1 MTTDELITREEI
13 RDVLY
18 RYCRAVDRGD
28 RELLKSVYHADATD
42 NHGTFRGSGMEFADH
57 IVDAMD
63 EVNHVGQH
71 HITNI
76 LMEIEGD
83 AAAVESYFLAFHPWF
98 SSSAGG
104 QHNFVGGRYLDVR
117 AAPRPMRR
125 PGEWITGAARKS
137 RNDNAAQNHP
147 GGRRRDFRKRFR
159 LRNRKQSQRNS
170 DLVHDPFSFGGDML
184 GQMYG
189 SDPGRS

>member
-104 QHNFVGGRYLDVR
+104 QHNFVGGRYLDRFERRLGRWRIARREVVIDWSR
-117 AAPRPMRR
+117 AEL
-125 PGEWITGAARKS
+125 PGGDMPGLQEFTR
-137 RNDNAAQNHP
+137 
-147 GGRRRDFRKRFR
+147 GGRRQDDFSANWFNW
-159 LRNRKQSQRNS
+159 L
-170 DLVHDPFSFGGDML
+170 
-184 GQMYG
+184 
-189 SDPGRS
+189 